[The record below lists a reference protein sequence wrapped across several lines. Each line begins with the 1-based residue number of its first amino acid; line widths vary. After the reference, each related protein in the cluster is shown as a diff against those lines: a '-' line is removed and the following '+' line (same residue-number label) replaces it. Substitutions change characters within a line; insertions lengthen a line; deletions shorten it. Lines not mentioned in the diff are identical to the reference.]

1 MLVSQKYW
9 SDLDKE
15 SQGQLD
21 QVKEFHSQAHWLTV
35 VMDTL
40 MSLMDVTFKPKGGI
54 LGICQQVTQGLPIY
68 C

>member
-1 MLVSQKYW
+1 MWFIHKLQFCSSSVLKSQ
-9 SDLDKE
+9 DRA
-15 SQGQLD
+15 
-21 QVKEFHSQAHWLTV
+21 QAV

-54 LGICQQVTQGLPIY
+54 LGICQQVTQSLPIY